1 MIFAKHLSPR
11 GRGARI
17 HLNQVKQH
25 SNILF
30 TRAFFSPMQRKL
42 FTSIAKTIGAAA
54 LVSAAAF
61 TPIASANDEEGK
73 LLFLKGAAPACA
85 ICHTLEAA
93 GAAGAV
99 GPSMNELQPDAARV
113 LNALKN
119 GIGQMPA
126 YTSLTPEQMKILSE
140 YVAKASRE

>member
-1 MIFAKHLSPR
+1 MQNKPFTHFAVVVGALASLSM
-11 GRGARI
+11 
-17 HLNQVKQH
+17 L
-25 SNILF
+25 
-30 TRAFFSPMQRKL
+30 AF
-42 FTSIAKTIGAAA
+42 A
-54 LVSAAAF
+54 
-61 TPIASANDEEGK
+61 PIASANDEAGK

-113 LNALKN
+113 LTALKN

-126 YTSLTPEQMKILSE
+126 YPSLTPEQMQILSE

>member
-1 MIFAKHLSPR
+1 MQKIIPTPFS
-11 GRGARI
+11 GA
-17 HLNQVKQH
+17 
-25 SNILF
+25 
-30 TRAFFSPMQRKL
+30 
-42 FTSIAKTIGAAA
+42 IAAVV
-54 LVSAAAF
+54 LVCATAF
-61 TPIASANDEEGK
+61 TPVASANDEAGK

>member
-1 MIFAKHLSPR
+1 MLV
-11 GRGARI
+11 AR
-17 HLNQVKQH
+17 VAG
-25 SNILF
+25 
-30 TRAFFSPMQRKL
+30 TV
-42 FTSIAKTIGAAA
+42 A
-54 LVSAAAF
+54 LVSTIAF
-61 TPIASANDEEGK
+61 TPNASANDEEGK

>member
-1 MIFAKHLSPR
+1 MQKEIFMP
-11 GRGARI
+11 
-17 HLNQVKQH
+17 V
-25 SNILF
+25 
-30 TRAFFSPMQRKL
+30 TRVISAV
-42 FTSIAKTIGAAA
+42 A
-54 LVSAAAF
+54 LVSTIAF
-61 TPIASANDEEGK
+61 GPIASANDEEGK

-140 YVAKASRE
+140 YVAKASRQ